1 MVTSPVMGNAGGI
14 VPESKPIRKEA
25 SGTSR
30 HGSQKELATTRKAL
44 SACFTLNQVFNER
57 WIYFTRW

>member
-30 HGSQKELATTRKAL
+30 HGLKSGGYISLGGDY
-44 SACFTLNQVFNER
+44 N
-57 WIYFTRW
+57 